1 MQLNKTLVTALAMGT
16 ALTGTAFA
24 QGGMPGA
31 GIPKPGAGRPRVPLV
46 GGLPRPGMPMGAG
59 HLPFASG
66 AVTAVD
72 AAAGT
77 VTLTPMFIGAAPQ
90 TVRVTVTTQITAQKE
105 AQVSDL
111 KVGDTVQ
118 VRGVPTGITATQITA
133 GEGSDP
139 FMGGP
144 FGGGM
149 IRPGGA
155 NAAGMASAQ
164 ASGQIASLNPLT
176 ITISEGVSVVL
187 KIAPSVR
194 VVKTVTETV
203 GDLKVGDRLMANG
216 QSGDDNVLTATRIH
230 VNADYG
236 MGGGRMPPGATRPL
250 PMPQIQPML
259 PMPPMPQ
266 MPK

>member
-1 MQLNKTLVTALAMGT
+1 MQLNKTLATALVVGTALAG
-16 ALTGTAFA
+16 AAFA
-24 QGGMPGA
+24 QGGMPGV
-31 GIPKPGAGRPRVPLV
+31 GVPTPGAGGPMVPPA
-46 GGLPRPGMPMGAG
+46 GGMPRPGMPMGAG

-72 AAAGT
+72 SAAGT

-90 TVRVTVTTQITAQKE
+90 TVRVTGATQITAQKE

-111 KVGDTVQ
+111 KVGDVVQ

-149 IRPGGA
+149 TRPGGA
-155 NAAGMASAQ
+155 NTAGMASAQ
-164 ASGQIASLNPLT
+164 ASGRIASLNPLT

-187 KIAPSVR
+187 KTSANVR
-194 VVKTVTETV
+194 VVTTVTETV

-216 QSGDDNVLTATRIH
+216 QSGGDNVLTATRIR

-236 MGGGRMPPGATRPL
+236 MGGGRMPPGANQPL
-250 PMPQIQPML
+250 PMPQMQ
-259 PMPPMPQ
+259 Q